1 LEAPEF
7 WDKVLNI
14 IKENT
19 SEFSFNSWFQCI
31 QKVYT
36 NENTLH
42 IELPN
47 ALARSWML
55 ENFSSIIKEAM
66 FLELG
71 EEYLLQFDIVKPKEK
86 KIEDKD
92 NSSTQSAKTPQKGFS
107 ISRNTL
113 ESQSPVLNH
122 NYTFDSFV
130 VGSSNRFA
138 HAAAVAVA
146 RAPAKTY
153 NPLFIYG
160 GVGLGKTHLMQAIG
174 NKLMADKPDS
184 RVHYLSSEIFTN
196 QLIDAIQNRNTVKF
210 RKKYRNV
217 DVLLI
222 DDIQFLSGKEQT
234 QEEFFHTFN
243 TLYDAS
249 KQIVLTSDRA
259 PKDIAYLEDR
269 LISRFEWG
277 LVTDLQPPDIE
288 TRIAILRKKAAL
300 SNISIS
306 NDVVDF
312 LANNIKSNIRK
323 LEGAL
328 IRVAS
333 YSSISKVPITIGLA
347 EDILKDS
354 LEDESA
360 KTVTVDQINRFVA
373 EKYDL
378 RITDLIGPK
387 RTKNIALPRQISM
400 FLVRKLTTL
409 SLPEIGKSFG
419 GRDHTTVLHAVNSI
433 ETKINSSFEF
443 KKIIDSYISKIQ
455 NRTQNI

>member
-1 LEAPEF
+1 MEF
-7 WDKVLNI
+7 PDFWNKVLKV

-36 NENTLH
+36 NGNTLH

-47 ALARSWML
+47 TLARSWML

-71 EEYLLQFDIVKPKEK
+71 EEYTLQFDIAQKTETKDEPADSKP
-86 KIEDKD
+86 
-92 NSSTQSAKTPQKGFS
+92 QSAKSASKGFN

-130 VGSSNRFA
+130 VGASNRFA

-174 NKLMADKPDS
+174 NKLAIDRPDF
-184 RVHYLSSEIFTN
+184 RVYYLSSEIFTN

-243 TLYDAS
+243 TLYDAN

-277 LVTDLQPPDIE
+277 LVTDLQPPDVE
-288 TRIAILRKKAAL
+288 TRIAILRKKAAV
-300 SNISIS
+300 SNMVIP
-306 NDVVDF
+306 NDVIDF
-312 LANNIKSNIRK
+312 LAHNIKSNIRK

-333 YSSISKVPITIGLA
+333 YSSISKVPVTLGLA

-360 KTVTVDQINRFVA
+360 RTITIDQINRFIA

-387 RTKNIALPRQISM
+387 RNKNIALPRQIAM
-400 FLVRKLTTL
+400 FIIRKLTTL
-409 SLPEIGKSFG
+409 SLPEIGKAFG
-419 GRDHTTVLHAVNSI
+419 GRDHTTVIHAINSI
-433 ETKINSSFEF
+433 EGKKNSNSEF
-443 KKIIDSYISKIQ
+443 KKLIDSFISKIQ
-455 NRTQNI
+455 TKSQLI